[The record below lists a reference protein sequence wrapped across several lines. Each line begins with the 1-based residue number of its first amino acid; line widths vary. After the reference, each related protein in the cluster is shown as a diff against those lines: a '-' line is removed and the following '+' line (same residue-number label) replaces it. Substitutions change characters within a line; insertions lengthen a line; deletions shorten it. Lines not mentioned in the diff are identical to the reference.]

1 MVEANKIKYSVMENI
16 LPPEMVEK
24 ILKLLTFKDICRAQL
39 TCKRWKEIIDQG
51 NFMKKIKGK
60 ASINLKLFN

>member
-39 TCKRWKEIIDQG
+39 TCKRWKEIIDQC
-51 NFMKKIKGK
+51 NLMTKVKGEI
-60 ASINLKLFN
+60 SINLKLFN